1 MAFFSAHLPV
11 DLGESPLWAHHRV
24 DAHSPVFPEPQA
36 RRRGPSARGAYLA
49 APEVRVVVYL
59 FVPFRHPRRAHQHTC
74 ASMQTRTYLCVCS
87 LCPFYTYDS
96 RVSAILLVH
105 FFPCLIA
112 YLHRFLAVV
121 IPGGAYLIP
130 VSLRTDPATEDP
142 SLYALRNDGTAS
154 PAAVGTLGIKNALP
168 PEMREKTMN
177 PGAGGGR
184 GRRMSSK

>member
-1 MAFFSAHLPV
+1 
-11 DLGESPLWAHHRV
+11 
-24 DAHSPVFPEPQA
+24 
-36 RRRGPSARGAYLA
+36 
-49 APEVRVVVYL
+49 
-59 FVPFRHPRRAHQHTC
+59 
-74 ASMQTRTYLCVCS
+74 MQTRTYLCVCS

-168 PEMREKTMN
+168 PEMRQKTMN
-177 PGAGGGR
+177 PGAGGGGR
-184 GRRMSSK
+184 GSYQGVVGNKNSAVADKKPIACGQCVKPFKWTLKGTMH